1 MPTKR
6 TPAKRRSSVLRP
18 IPGTPS
24 ERHNPAVTAAFKRK
38 GFSILN
44 TGGNVMV
51 YSKSDPTIGEV
62 GVIDAGD
69 GLPLSMRSPVD
80 VFFMGTEHSEALIE
94 MHFPSAS
101 AFLATI
107 RGR

>member
-1 MPTKR
+1 M
-6 TPAKRRSSVLRP
+6 PAKQPTTILRP

-24 ERHNPAVTAAFKRK
+24 EQHNPKVTEAFARR
-38 GFSILN
+38 GFTILN

-62 GVIDAGD
+62 GVIDAGE

-94 MHFPSAS
+94 MHFPSAT

-107 RGR
+107 RPR